1 MAFLT
6 KDLFI
11 KNIGEGPFM
20 GSNHIVVLVIASQ
33 SLEFLKK
40 KKKSNHSVLCLCCLF
55 LEGINFRRMRTSHH
69 CLGRKMSCAFYF
81 IEKPEAPNPAGSGL
95 T

>member
-11 KNIGEGPFM
+11 KNIGEGPFT

-40 KKKSNHSVLCLCCLF
+40 KKKQ
-55 LEGINFRRMRTSHH
+55 
-69 CLGRKMSCAFYF
+69 
-81 IEKPEAPNPAGSGL
+81 P
-95 T
+95 

>member
-40 KKKSNHSVLCLCCLF
+40 KKKATIAFCVCVACF
-55 LEGINFRRMRTSHH
+55 LRVSILE
-69 CLGRKMSCAFYF
+69 
-81 IEKPEAPNPAGSGL
+81 E
-95 T
+95 